1 MVSRGSSDS
10 IRFSAGEQMI
20 AQSNMPN
27 FGWARGNRRILA
39 LETIAIK
46 GESPRIWPPKIGRLL
61 KQIANCGLI
70 ASQELSSL
78 HFSLT
83 SRLDFGQ
90 LKRAVRGHDCQR

>member
-46 GESPRIWPPKIGRLL
+46 GESTYLAAQDRPSTETDRRLRADSLAGTQQPPFFAYQPVGFRPAQAGRPR
-61 KQIANCGLI
+61 
-70 ASQELSSL
+70 S
-78 HFSLT
+78 
-83 SRLDFGQ
+83 
-90 LKRAVRGHDCQR
+90 